1 VIKVVSTGSIMGRTF
16 SQKYNG
22 TDVNRLVLLD
32 SNGVIVPSFDIGSGP
47 SSAAVNTLENA
58 ADGSWFVG
66 GSFLYSNLKIREG

>member
-1 VIKVVSTGSIMGRTF
+1 MIKVVSNGDIMVGGSF
-16 SQKYNG
+16 SKKYNG

-32 SNGVIVPSFDIGSGP
+32 SNGVIVPGFDIGST